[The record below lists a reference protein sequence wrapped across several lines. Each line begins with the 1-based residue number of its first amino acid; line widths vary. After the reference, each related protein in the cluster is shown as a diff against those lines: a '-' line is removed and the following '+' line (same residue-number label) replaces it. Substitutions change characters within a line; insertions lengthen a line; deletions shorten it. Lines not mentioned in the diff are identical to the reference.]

1 VGKSINTMIDK
12 DTVLAILDEEYSKCL
27 DDMNDID
34 NGNPMLYAIAKNI
47 AMIQTLRTRINEIS

>member
-1 VGKSINTMIDK
+1 MIDK
-12 DTVLAILDEEYSKCL
+12 DIVLAILDEEYSKCL

>member
-1 VGKSINTMIDK
+1 MIDK

-34 NGNPMLYAIAKNI
+34 NGILCY
-47 AMIQTLRTRINEIS
+47 TLLLRI